1 MFSSHLT
8 VDISHYS
15 KRPCKRTVGRWWVQ
29 MFWKLCFFLTFH
41 FTDLVI
47 WLEHHCHRR
56 CLLLPRRTSKV
67 LVSFTV
73 GISTVSC
80 FLTIWQYS
88 VTSGTETRR
97 NTNRGSSFLLY
108 LCVRGDI
115 QYTGSQ
121 TKDWNYKA
129 CKYCHCRGQGVY
141 FRQQTLMSFSPF
153 STCII
158 ALSSNYN
165 LINSVSPLH
174 PFH

>member
-15 KRPCKRTVGRWWVQ
+15 KRPCKRTVGRWLVQ
-29 MFWKLCFFLTFH
+29 MFWKLCVFFFFLTFH

-47 WLEHHCHRR
+47 RLEHHCHRR

-88 VTSGTETRR
+88 VTSGRETRW
-97 NTNRGSSFLLY
+97 NTNGDPSFLLY

-115 QYTGSQ
+115 QYTWSQ

-141 FRQQTLMSFSPF
+141 FRQQTL
-153 STCII
+153 TRCIPSLQMCI
-158 ALSSNYN
+158 
-165 LINSVSPLH
+165 
-174 PFH
+174 FFTF